1 VASHKEDSNFDT
13 KLIAAGF
20 DPAAA
25 PADAVRK
32 LGELRSSGGADD
44 AAIAKALGAIADV
57 SAAAMLADMER
68 SASGA
73 LRREVR
79 RALFRLHQRG
89 IEAPPSGPAAVHDQT
104 AESFPTGISALMSP
118 PDREG
123 VRIVWL
129 MHQRMGGKIGRIF
142 ALDSRDEG
150 LIAAEPSELTK
161 RELKT
166 QRERLEQNAGTKLVE
181 VDGRFADFILC
192 DAYRRTPESRRGRVG
207 NFLLLRAELIPTAP
221 PSEFKH
227 PVYEDLAAEAAQ
239 GTSPDLLKEPEFLE
253 WRLPESLVK
262 KYADEIQGA
271 QESVI
276 VVSPIQQRERVNE
289 AIERALESLL
299 SGESGEQIRRSL
311 EDLAYFMARA
321 GRRKQA
327 GWAVAAAA
335 KVRDHAEVKRDA
347 FFQDWIRMQL
357 GAVVAEEQQ
366 RAAEEPRLIMT
377 PAEAMRAQQQR
388 SRRR

>member
-1 VASHKEDSNFDT
+1 MASHKEPATFDPN
-13 KLIAAGF
+13 LIAAGF

-32 LGELRSSGGADD
+32 LGELRASGADLG
-44 AAIAKALGAIADV
+44 AIARALGAIADV
-57 SAAAMLADMER
+57 SAAAMLAEMEH

-73 LRREVR
+73 LRRDVR
-79 RALFRLHQRG
+79 RALYRLHQRE
-89 IEAPPSGPAAVHDQT
+89 IEPPASAQPAEHSA
-104 AESFPTGISALMSP
+104 AEALPSGISALMSP

-129 MHQRMGGKIGRIF
+129 MRARIGGKIGRIF

-150 LIAAEPSELTK
+150 LIACEASEVTR
-161 RELKT
+161 RELKAD
-166 QRERLEQNAGTKLVE
+166 RERLEQNAGTKLVE
-181 VDGRFADFILC
+181 VDGRFADFLLC

-207 NFLLLRAELIPTAP
+207 SFLFLRAELIPTPP

-227 PVYEDLAAEAAQ
+227 PVYDDLAAEAQQ
-239 GTSPDLLKEPEFLE
+239 GTAADLLKEPEFLE
-253 WRLPESLVK
+253 WRLPEALVK

-289 AIERALESLL
+289 AIERALESLV
-299 SGESGEQIRRSL
+299 SGDMAEQIRRSF

-321 GRRKQA
+321 GRRQQA

-335 KVRDHAEVKRDA
+335 KIRDRADVKRDA
-347 FFQDWIRMQL
+347 FFQAWIRMQL
-357 GAVVAEEQQ
+357 GAVFAEEQQ

>member
-1 VASHKEDSNFDT
+1 VASHKEPATFDPN
-13 KLIAAGF
+13 LIAAGF

-25 PADAVRK
+25 SADAVRK
-32 LGELRSSGGADD
+32 LGELRAAGNIDD
-44 AAIAKALGAIADV
+44 AAIARALGAITDL
-57 SAAAMLADMER
+57 SAAVMLTEMEQ

-79 RALFRLHQRG
+79 RALYRLHQRG
-89 IEAPPSGPAAVHDQT
+89 VEPPAAAQPA
-104 AESFPTGISALMSP
+104 AEREPLPSGISALMSP

-123 VRIVWL
+123 VRIIWL
-129 MHQRMGGKIGRIF
+129 MRARMGGKIGRIF

-150 LIAAEPSELTK
+150 LIACEASEVTR
-161 RELKT
+161 RELKAD
-166 QRERLEQNAGTKLVE
+166 RERLEQNAGTKLVE
-181 VDGRFADFILC
+181 VDGRFADFLLC

-207 NFLLLRAELIPTAP
+207 SFLFLRAELIPTPP
-221 PSEFKH
+221 PSEFRH
-227 PVYEDLAAEAAQ
+227 PVYDDLATEAAQ
-239 GTSPDLLKEPEFLE
+239 DPSLDLLKEPEFLE
-253 WRLPESLVK
+253 WRLPEPLVK

-299 SGESGEQIRRSL
+299 SGDTGEQIRRSL

-321 GRRKQA
+321 GRRQQA

-335 KVRDHAEVKRDA
+335 KIRDHADVKRDA
-347 FFQDWIRMQL
+347 FFQAWIRMQL
-357 GAVVAEEQQ
+357 GAVFAEEQQ

-377 PAEAMRAQQQR
+377 PAEAMRSQQQR